1 MMLTLTGNQMVLH
14 NDGLPLAGATLRPDG
29 RWDVSTWPV
38 PPGRDQAITALTI
51 TELLA
56 PRALARPPT
65 CRHIPQ
71 RTRLTTG
78 PLLASDRQRQPH
90 TVNIHRTGDIVL
102 RTCRVC
108 AARR

>member
-1 MMLTLTGNQMVLH
+1 MMLTITGTTMVLH

-56 PRALARPPT
+56 LGHPPGHPLVVT
-65 CRHIPQ
+65 FRNE
-71 RTRLTTG
+71 LT
-78 PLLASDRQRQPH
+78 D
-90 TVNIHRTGDIVL
+90 N
-102 RTCRVC
+102 
-108 AARR
+108 